1 MKYFFKT
8 VFIWI
13 AVSFVSHAQTDALG
27 INKIQLIGSHNSYK
41 KAIAPSLFRFLK
53 EKDTTGGIAGLE
65 YEHVSII
72 RQLDMGLRNLE
83 LDVYIDDEGG
93 KYAYPKGLELVDDQ
107 PAYDPDG
114 KMKLPGFK
122 MLHVPDIDFR
132 SEYLTL
138 EDCLVALRIWSEGH
152 PGHTPVF
159 ITLEAKD
166 GNANRFGTT
175 PQAFDEVAFHR
186 LDSVLLKHLGNK
198 HLIVPDDV
206 RRSNTTL
213 EEAVRK
219 QQWPS
224 LKEAKGKFLFI
235 LDDKGRKRELYVKGH
250 YALQGRVLFINAEPG
265 TPEAAT
271 MIIND
276 PYDNRIRE
284 LVKKGYIIRTR
295 ADANTKEAR
304 QNDYTRFEAAR
315 RSGAQIIT
323 TDYYLPGRLFDSSYK
338 VSFGDGTYFRIN
350 PLFFKEF

>member
-8 VFIWI
+8 VFTWI
-13 AVSFVSHAQTDALG
+13 AISFVSYGQTNALG

-41 KAIAPSLFRFLK
+41 QAIAPSLFRFLE
-53 EKDTTGGIAGLE
+53 EKDTTGGIGGLE
-65 YEHVSII
+65 YEHISII

-93 KYAYPKGLELVDDQ
+93 KYAHPKGLELVDDQ
-107 PAYDPDG
+107 PAYDPKG

-132 SEYLTL
+132 SEYFTL
-138 EDCLVALRIWSEGH
+138 EDCLEALRKWSEEH
-152 PGHTPVF
+152 SGHTPVF

-175 PQAFDEVAFHR
+175 PEPFDEAAFDR
-186 LDSVLLKHLGNK
+186 LDSVLLKRLED

-206 RRSNTTL
+206 RRSKATL
-213 EEAVRK
+213 EEAVLK

-235 LDDKGRKRELYVKGH
+235 LDDKGRKRDLYKKGH

-304 QNDYTRFEAAR
+304 QNDYTRFEAAQ

-323 TDYYLPGRLFDSSYK
+323 TDYYLRSSLFDSSYK
-338 VSFGDGTYFRIN
+338 ILFEGGTYFRVN
-350 PLFFKEF
+350 PLFSSEL